1 MLINSLRVNNFYCY
15 LDENVFEFSKGLNIV
30 SGLNS
35 GGKSQLFNAF
45 YWTLFNKVYVDI
57 DSSTTKKEWKDADK
71 IIIAPEKIEYESLIG
86 DRIECFVEIGL
97 TNEFHENEE
106 PKGELVDYTILKS
119 VTYEKHK
126 DGLYFVSK
134 PELTISYVT
143 GGEINYIKSTDFNW
157 FLNRIFPSSIRKFMW
172 FQGET
177 VDELYDFS
185 KPSTL
190 NNAINEISYFPLYD
204 NLNSIVDASVSSIEK
219 KIDKEL
225 RSRKKLTNDQEEL
238 IQKINT
244 TKDSIAKLQQS
255 ITTNEEKVAE
265 ITEAIYLEE
274 QKLKGFDKYTDLK
287 VKINKLDSDFQY
299 AKDRIDSLVGES
311 KEKLISKW
319 MLNGCDKLIK
329 ASEKNLKI
337 IQAEIQSFQKSENP
351 VPITLPGPE
360 YVEKM
365 IADHICYIC
374 ERPVEEGSPAYK
386 ALELRLEDFKTNQDY
401 KILNDNYTE
410 LNRARKKLL
419 GILPDIEQEV
429 IDHNKEIDKSIEKRN
444 KIYNQKKVVFAE
456 SGVTK
461 EEDISIGSST
471 ASQIL
476 NKVESLRNNKDRLDK
491 YLFNNKLEINDLENK
506 LQDLLKVKSD
516 TIKLDGGIVEE
527 EARDY
532 IILFSKTIALLRQ
545 RALTTLINEI
555 QAESNTLYNLYLGG
569 RAQGEIIIDRGVSV
583 IDKHT
588 KNIMSNLNTAE
599 IVAQKLAVAN
609 SFLSLSEKTLG
620 RSFPMIADAPTSDLD
635 HLNTANLTKSLGK
648 SFEQMIIMSKD
659 YALLSDAER
668 QAMINDANVVKY
680 YELTNDL
687 IDKDGPESRINKK
700 TYVTVIK

>member
-1 MLINSLRVNNFYCY
+1 MVINSLRVTNFYCY
-15 LDENVFEFSKGLNIV
+15 LDENLFEFSRGLNII

-57 DSSTTKKEWKDADK
+57 DDSTTKKEWKHADR
-71 IIIAPEKIEYESLIG
+71 IIIAPERMQYLSSVG
-86 DRIECFVEIGL
+86 DKMECFVEITL

-106 PKGELVDYTILKS
+106 PKGALIDYTILKS

-126 DGLYFVSK
+126 DGLYPISK
-134 PELTISYVT
+134 PELTISYIT
-143 GGEINYIKSTDFNW
+143 GGETNYIRSTDHDW

-204 NLNSIVDASVSSIEK
+204 NINNIVASSVASIEK

-238 IQKINT
+238 IQKIST
-244 TKDSIAKLQQS
+244 AKDSIGKTKAN
-255 ITTNEEKVAE
+255 ITINEDKVGELA
-265 ITEAIYLEE
+265 EAIHLEE
-274 QKLKGFDKYTDLK
+274 QKLRGFDKYTDLK
-287 VKINKLDSDFQY
+287 AKLIKLDYDFQY
-299 AKDRIDSLVGES
+299 AKDRIDSLVSES
-311 KEKLISKW
+311 KEKLICKW

-329 ASEKNLKI
+329 ESEKNLKLL
-337 IQAEIQSFQKSENP
+337 QSEIQSFQKSENP

-360 YVEKM
+360 YVERM
-365 IADHICYIC
+365 IADHVCYIC
-374 ERPVEEGSPAYK
+374 ERPVEDGSPAFK

-419 GILPDIEQEV
+419 GILPDIEEEV
-429 IDHNKEIDKSIEKRN
+429 INHNKEIDKFIEKRN
-444 KIYNQKKVVFAE
+444 KIYEQKKRVFDE
-456 SGVTK
+456 SGVSK
-461 EEDISIGSST
+461 EEDVRIGSST

-476 NKVESLRNNKDRLDK
+476 NKVESLRNNKERVERHLI
-491 YLFNNKLEINDLENK
+491 NNKLEINELENR
-506 LQDLLKVKSD
+506 LADLLKIKSE
-516 TIKLDGGIVEE
+516 TIKLDGNIVEE
-527 EARDY
+527 DARDY
-532 IILFSKTIALLRQ
+532 ISLFSKVISLLRQ
-545 RALTTLINEI
+545 NALDALISEI

-569 RAQGEIIIDRGVSV
+569 RAQGQILIDRGVSV

-588 KNIMSNLNTAE
+588 KNVMSNLNTAE

-609 SFLSLSEKTLG
+609 SFLSLSEKRLG
-620 RSFPMIADAPTSDLD
+620 RSFPMIADAPTSELD

-648 SFEQMIIMSKD
+648 SFDQMIIMSKD
-659 YALLSDAER
+659 YALLSQSER
-668 QAMINDANVVKY
+668 NSLINDANVVRY
-680 YELTNDL
+680 YELNNDL
-687 IDKDGPESRINKK
+687 IDFDGPDSRINKK
-700 TYVTVIK
+700 TYIKIIK

>member
-1 MLINSLRVNNFYCY
+1 M
-15 LDENVFEFSKGLNIV
+15 DENVFEFSKGLNIV